1 LCENFKKAVGLK
13 RPKNKPVAIAK
24 LNNPI
29 NASAA
34 ESKLVKK
41 PTGLM
46 TIANSSKG
54 LRTKKIG
61 LTKLPKSE
69 PVASIRLDVQYLH
82 NTKVQK

>member
-1 LCENFKKAVGLK
+1 
-13 RPKNKPVAIAK
+13 VAIAK

-34 ESKLVKK
+34 ESKLVKRNHW
-41 PTGLM
+41 TNV

-61 LTKLPKSE
+61 LTNLPKSE
-69 PVASIRLDVQYLH
+69 PVASIRLDVQYLLH
-82 NTKVQK
+82 NTKVQKMKFIPT